1 MIYARLVGSGSYLPP
16 NIVTNDDLAKI
27 VDTSDTW
34 IQERTGI
41 RQRHIAT
48 SESTLDLAEQAALQA
63 LAAAGKK
70 AQEIDLI
77 IVATTTPDRIFPSTA
92 TLLQAR
98 LGMAGCPAF
107 DLQAVCSGFVYG
119 LAVVNAFIKTGLCK
133 NALLVGAETLS
144 RLVDWTDRSTCVLFG
159 DGAGAVIISA
169 DTAPGILST
178 HIYADGKYQDLLTVP
193 KGIGQANTELSPF
206 IQMKGNE
213 VFKVSVATLD
223 QLVEDTLSAN
233 KLTKSDLDW
242 LIPHQANFRIIQATA
257 KRLQLPMER
266 VVLTLQKHGNTSA
279 ASIPLALDDAWRSGQ
294 LKTGELLLFE
304 AFGGGFTWG
313 SALVRL

>member
-1 MIYARLVGSGSYLPP
+1 MIGSGSYLPP
-16 NIVTNDDLAKI
+16 NVVTNDDLAKI
-27 VDTSDTW
+27 VDTSDAW

-48 SESTLDLAEQAALQA
+48 SESTLDLAEQSALQA

-70 AQEIDLI
+70 AQDIDLL

-98 LGMAGCPAF
+98 LGISGCPAF

-119 LAVVNAFIKTGLCK
+119 LGVVNAFIKTGMCK

-144 RLVDWTDRSTCVLFG
+144 RIIDWTDRSTCVLFG
-159 DGAGAVIISA
+159 DGAGAVVITA

-178 HIYADGKYQDLLTVP
+178 HLYADGKYQDLLTVP
-193 KGIGQANTELSPF
+193 KGVGQNNADLSPY
-206 IQMKGNE
+206 IQMKGSE
-213 VFKVSVATLD
+213 VFKISVATLD

-233 KLTKSDLDW
+233 KLAKSDLDW
-242 LIPHQANFRIIQATA
+242 LIPHQANLRIIQATA
-257 KRLQLPMER
+257 KRLQLPLAR

-279 ASIPLALDDAWRSGQ
+279 ASIPLALDDAWRGGQ
-294 LKTGELLLFE
+294 LKVGDLLLFE